1 MNVLLQRHRRGWLPA
16 LYLSTSILG
25 GEGESGRE
33 GRAEKGR
40 QRVEGLEEKGR
51 GRGGQW
57 DNTEARADFQTSR
70 QAKTKREK
78 ASQGFPDHQWT
89 DAPRALQ

>member
-1 MNVLLQRHRRGWLPA
+1 M
-16 LYLSTSILG
+16 
-25 GEGESGRE
+25 
-33 GRAEKGR
+33 
-40 QRVEGLEEKGR
+40 EGLEEKGR